1 MFTIVHC
8 ENSLSEFENTF
19 KKHNQ
24 ALKELTMIKIRNKSL
39 TEDVTNAQRIYEDS
53 VIKNDNLKIDNLTL
67 TMYRECLEKI
77 LDEGMKPNGIDIQK
91 NHFLNNIPYIDNLC
105 NDSIILRQYYNSSIC
120 ENIPVV
126 QSAASWSGLT
136 KIFKSSPRGLSIDT
150 AVMISNALDNKKWI
164 YFIGAPTFMIG
175 TISGVSIF
183 QKLTKENPKVV
194 PIMNNVED
202 AIKTQEQLKK
212 DCIDVKN
219 HVDAII
225 EVLKSQ
231 FNN

>member
-1 MFTIVHC
+1 VHC
-8 ENSLSEFENTF
+8 ENALSEFENTF
-19 KKHNQ
+19 KNHNQ

-39 TEDVTNAQRIYEDS
+39 TENVTNAQKIYEDS

-77 LDEGMKPNGIDIQK
+77 LDEGMKPNGKDIQK

-105 NDSIILRQYYNSSIC
+105 DDSIILRKYYNSSIC

-126 QSAASWSGLT
+126 QSAVSWNWLT

-150 AVMISNALDNKKWI
+150 AVMISKALDKKKWI
-164 YFIGAPTFMIG
+164 FYLGTPTSMFGIVYAG
-175 TISGVSIF
+175 SLY
-183 QKLTKENPKVV
+183 QQLTKENPKVV
-194 PIMNNVED
+194 PVMINVEN
-202 AIKTQEQLKK
+202 AFKAQEQLKK
-212 DCIDVKN
+212 DCIDAKN
-219 HVDAII
+219 YVDAII